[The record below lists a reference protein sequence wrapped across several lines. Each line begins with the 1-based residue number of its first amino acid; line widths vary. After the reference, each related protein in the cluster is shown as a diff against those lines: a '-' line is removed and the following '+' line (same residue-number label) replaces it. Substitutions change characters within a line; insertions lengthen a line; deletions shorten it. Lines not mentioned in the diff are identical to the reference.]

1 MCAVHGKTSSRGD
14 LLFAQHIYKHVSWCQ
29 AGEEEGPRPSNLSGC
44 AATPFGVVKGA
55 CDRAPLVAA
64 RGPPAARP
72 SSGPLPGPVCAGAAT
87 AGNAGS
93 LPHEDTQDTKN
104 GLLQNVSVWPHRR
117 ITRHAHPGPHL
128 HPVLFPLLFPQSMWD
143 SNSNGLFSSLLFW
156 RVLQQGNRPPGRK
169 ARPRAR
175 GARRHGGTGCD
186 ARGGAHRVLPERFL
200 ECAPTV
206 TSSPDPR
213 TRCSP

>member
-29 AGEEEGPRPSNLSGC
+29 AGEEEGPRPANLSGC

-128 HPVLFPLLFPQSMWD
+128 HPVVPRPLPAADVGLKFERALFESFVLAGKLLE
-143 SNSNGLFSSLLFW
+143 
-156 RVLQQGNRPPGRK
+156 QGKRGRK

>member
-156 RVLQQGNRPPGRK
+156 RVNYWSK
-169 ARPRAR
+169 ARGEGRPDHGHAGRAGTEAR
-175 GARRHGGTGCD
+175 GAT
-186 ARGGAHRVLPERFL
+186 RVAVRIASCRSDFWNVHPL
-200 ECAPTV
+200 
-206 TSSPDPR
+206 
-213 TRCSP
+213 

>member
-72 SSGPLPGPVCAGAAT
+72 SSGPLPGPVCAGASHGRQRRLAASRRHPRHEKRTPTECFGVAT
-87 AGNAGS
+87 
-93 LPHEDTQDTKN
+93 PQDHTPR
-104 GLLQNVSVWPHRR
+104 S
-117 ITRHAHPGPHL
+117 PGPAPASSPL
-128 HPVLFPLLFPQSMWD
+128 PPPLPAVDVGLKFERALFESFVLAGKLLE
-143 SNSNGLFSSLLFW
+143 
-156 RVLQQGNRPPGRK
+156 QGKRGRK

>member
-143 SNSNGLFSSLLFW
+143 SNSNGLFSSLLFSRDPYW
-156 RVLQQGNRPPGRK
+156 QQTPGK
-169 ARPRAR
+169 EGPTTGTR
-175 GARRHGGTGCD
+175 GAQARRHGVRRARRCASRPAGAILGMCTHCD
-186 ARGGAHRVLPERFL
+186 LIA
-200 ECAPTV
+200 
-206 TSSPDPR
+206 
-213 TRCSP
+213 

>member
-117 ITRHAHPGPHL
+117 VTRHAHPSPHL

-156 RVLQQGNRPPGRK
+156 RDPV
-169 ARPRAR
+169 AR
-175 GARRHGGTGCD
+175 GTGKEGPITGTRGAQARRHGVRRAWRCASRPAGAIFGMCTHCD
-186 ARGGAHRVLPERFL
+186 LIA
-200 ECAPTV
+200 
-206 TSSPDPR
+206 
-213 TRCSP
+213 